1 MRKIIFSILMVLMVM
16 YGNAQFTVY
25 AKFTLYNGGSLVDE
39 NAGNSHTGQILLGSY
54 SDSEEQTLNIGS
66 QSTGAGAGKIIFSPL
81 MFSKPVS
88 INSPQFSSMMAS
100 GTAFQKAEFSF
111 YSNGKLVFMRT
122 LGLVAFKSIARSV
135 WPCTPACPPLIETIS
150 MEYGSAVNTFYP
162 DSKGQPVKPVSAG
175 WNRVKNVSI
184 TEPGSL

>member
-1 MRKIIFSILMVLMVM
+1 
-16 YGNAQFTVY
+16 
-25 AKFTLYNGGSLVDE
+25 
-39 NAGNSHTGQILLGSY
+39 
-54 SDSEEQTLNIGS
+54 
-66 QSTGAGAGKIIFSPL
+66 
-81 MFSKPVS
+81 
-88 INSPQFSSMMAS
+88 MAS
-100 GTAFQKAEFSF
+100 GTAFQKAGFSF

-135 WPCTPACPPLIETIS
+135 GPCTPACPPLIETIS

-162 DSKGQPVKPVSAG
+162 DGKGQPVKPVSAG